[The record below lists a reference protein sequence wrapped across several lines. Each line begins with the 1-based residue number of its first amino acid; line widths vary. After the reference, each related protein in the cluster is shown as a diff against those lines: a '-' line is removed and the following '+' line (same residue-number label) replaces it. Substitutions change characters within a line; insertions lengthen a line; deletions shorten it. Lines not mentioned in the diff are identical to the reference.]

1 MSRGRGASRGRSD
14 PSEDPFPPGPDGE
27 GEDDGT
33 LAYAQQLAYLRGERE
48 DGQLGGEGT
57 RRAAERVPQMAEKSY
72 AIKSK
77 AKTKS
82 KLDDEANAQASVKK
96 KKRKGAGATGAGA
109 EAGGDFNAEDYEDV
123 TVPGPRKGASPE
135 ELVLREAVVNALLA
149 HLGTRQVR
157 E

>member
-1 MSRGRGASRGRSD
+1 MSRGRGTSRSQQD
-14 PSEDPFPPGPDGE
+14 TSEDPFPPGPE
-27 GEDDGT
+27 GEDDGS

-48 DGQLGGEGT
+48 DGGEAK
-57 RRAAERVPQMAEKSY
+57 RVVERVPQMAEKSY

-77 AKTKS
+77 AKIKS
-82 KLDDEANAQASVKK
+82 KLEDEANAQAQAQQASGK
-96 KKRKGAGATGAGA
+96 KKRKGGGAGG
-109 EAGGDFNAEDYEDV
+109 AGVGGGEGDFSAEDYEDV

-149 HLGTRQVR
+149 HLGTRQVS